1 MVIEHN
7 FIIIIRLT
15 CTFQLPDKQW
25 FKVSSLPPGTFQF
38 LSCTGLSIPTVGPF

>member
-25 FKVSSLPPGTFQF
+25 FKVSSLHPGTY
-38 LSCTGLSIPTVGPF
+38 LSLIHI